1 MREDKKREMGLK
13 GCGSSIVEGGF
24 ERSVSPATWER
35 RIRDV
40 GGEMG
45 FAGMKKSFALVD
57 RVHTELKVGGGEV
70 EWIEYGG
77 TARRSVGD
85 LGPASVCWV
94 ELRLSLIGAWGG
106 AEGRWVSDP
115 CALSLSLSL
124 SLSVCE
130 SWKSFEGKM
139 RV

>member
-1 MREDKKREMGLK
+1 MGFTSMRE
-13 GCGSSIVEGGF
+13 SI
-24 ERSVSPATWER
+24 
-35 RIRDV
+35 
-40 GGEMG
+40 
-45 FAGMKKSFALVD
+45 ALVD
-57 RVHTELKVGGGEV
+57 RVHAELKVGRGEV
-70 EWIEYGG
+70 EWIGYGS
-77 TARRSVGD
+77 AAHQSVGD
-85 LGPASVCWV
+85 LGPTSVCWV

-124 SLSVCE
+124 SVCE